1 MNDDGFDNL
10 LRGVRRFREEV
21 YPGRRDHF
29 RRLASGQS
37 PHTLFLTCADSR
49 VVPEMITQTDPGE
62 LFMSRTI
69 GNLVPAY
76 GEVLG
81 GVSAIVE
88 YACTALQV
96 SHVVVCGHSD
106 CGAMKAL
113 LNPDD
118 PQLTRMPSVAAWL
131 RNAAAARGLVEVRH
145 PELRGEDRLRAVIE
159 QNVRTQLQHLRTHP
173 AVTARLAAG
182 TLRLHGWVYE
192 IEDGSVV
199 TVDDGA
205 GSAGFERAGMLL
217 SEAGV
222 KSRSYPA

>member
-1 MNDDGFDNL
+1 MVESNDGFGDL
-10 LRGVRRFREEV
+10 VAGVLRFREQI
-21 YPGRRDHF
+21 YPQRQEQF

-37 PHTLFLTCADSR
+37 PHTLFITCADSR

-62 LFMSRTI
+62 LFMSRNI
-69 GNLVPAY
+69 GNIVPAY
-76 GEVLG
+76 GEMLG

-118 PQLTRMPSVAAWL
+118 PQLLKMPTVAAWL
-131 RNAAAARGLVEVRH
+131 RNADAARGVVDILR
-145 PELRGEDRLRAVIE
+145 PELTGADRLRAIIE

-173 AVTARLAAG
+173 AVAARLAAR
-182 TLRLHGWVYE
+182 TLSLHGWVYQ
-192 IEDGSVV
+192 IEDGSIA
-199 TVDDGA
+199 TVDETGGA
-205 GSAGFERAGMLL
+205 AVPLAATEGATPS
-217 SEAGV
+217 
-222 KSRSYPA
+222 P